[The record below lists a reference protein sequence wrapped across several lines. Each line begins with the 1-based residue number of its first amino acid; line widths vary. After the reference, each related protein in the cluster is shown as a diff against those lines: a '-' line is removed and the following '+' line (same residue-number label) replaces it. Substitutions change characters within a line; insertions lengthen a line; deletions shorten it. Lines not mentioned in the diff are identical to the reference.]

1 VKESTMPA
9 PNWQI
14 SVHVGVFQAILS
26 SSWRLQKILRLL
38 DLRVPSDPKHV
49 QKKTKKVVD
58 TPLHLWNSFA
68 THGNIQIQNNMRTK
82 TLLAAAAMLAAG
94 FASSMAQS
102 NVYSLNVVGYV
113 NYTFVGGGLFTA
125 TANPLNTSSNTL
137 AGIFGTGSPLT
148 GLPAGSQ
155 VQKWDYTLQDFVPYT
170 KTPVGSGWGAN
181 AAVPIVPGQA
191 VFVKITGASYTNTY
205 VGEVL
210 QGNLTNATL
219 ANFNF
224 IGNLVPDSGTATQV
238 GLVPAAGAQVQ
249 KWSTSLQDF
258 VLSSKT
264 PIGWSG
270 AGEPSFAPGDGF
282 FLKNNAAYNWVR
294 NFTVQ

>member
-1 VKESTMPA
+1 
-9 PNWQI
+9 
-14 SVHVGVFQAILS
+14 
-26 SSWRLQKILRLL
+26 
-38 DLRVPSDPKHV
+38 
-49 QKKTKKVVD
+49 
-58 TPLHLWNSFA
+58 
-68 THGNIQIQNNMRTK
+68 MRTK

-94 FASSMAQS
+94 VASSMAQS

-113 NYTFVGGGLFTA
+113 NYTLVGGGLFTA
-125 TANPLNTSSNTL
+125 TSNPLNSSSNTL
-137 AGIFGTGSPLT
+137 AGVFGTAGI
-148 GLPAGSQ
+148 GLPAGSSVQ
-155 VQKWDYTLQDFVPYT
+155 VWDYALQDFVPYN
-170 KTPVGSGWGAN
+170 KTPVGSGWSGVGAT
-181 AAVPIVPGQA
+181 VPFTPGQA
-191 VFVKITGASYTNTY
+191 VYVKVNTPANYTNTY

-210 QGNLTNATL
+210 QGNLTNNTL
-219 ANFNF
+219 PNFNL
-224 IGNLVPDSGTATQV
+224 IGNMVPDSGTATQV

-282 FLKNNAAYNWVR
+282 FLKNNTAYSWVR